1 MAGKN
6 YCTISNVT
14 YLVVYVD
21 LRKSITNTTP
31 FSCCTNRLLLLLMLL
46 LLLLLIFHRYNDVI
60 VARQTSCDV
69 FLRCQSLMPVSR
81 FTVSVHVDLQI
92 YQQIRFSTST
102 RATSLHVFQYI
113 YFHLST
119 LYLQLYVSLS
129 VCHIRSS
136 NVAHHIYVPD
146 TSTAFPFQLVELC
159 GHRRPLYSKTR

>member
-1 MAGKN
+1 
-6 YCTISNVT
+6 
-14 YLVVYVD
+14 
-21 LRKSITNTTP
+21 
-31 FSCCTNRLLLLLMLL
+31 
-46 LLLLLIFHRYNDVI
+46 
-60 VARQTSCDV
+60 
-69 FLRCQSLMPVSR
+69 MPVSR

-136 NVAHHIYVPD
+136 NVAHHIYVCLSIFCVRMPIYYW
-146 TSTAFPFQLVELC
+146 
-159 GHRRPLYSKTR
+159 YS